1 MISRRDALIARERSI
16 AEEEASVRKD
26 REKLSEDAR
35 KLLDRQKELISKGSV
50 SVIAPLPSRVD
61 GEAPPN
67 LSEDEMLCPNC
78 RTVISKDA
86 LMCYAC
92 GQKLKS
98 EELVEEE
105 TEEVPAGEDEIPC
118 PNCKTMVSKDAL
130 MCYACGVNIKD
141 ALAKLES
148 KVSADGQPSGFRKPQ
163 IFVKKIM
170 KKKVV

>member
-1 MISRRDALIARERSI
+1 M
-16 AEEEASVRKD
+16 V
-26 REKLSEDAR
+26 
-35 KLLDRQKELISKGSV
+35 
-50 SVIAPLPSRVD
+50 APSPTKVD
-61 GEAPPN
+61 GEGPPN

-78 RTVISKDA
+78 RTVISKYA

-92 GQKLKS
+92 GQKLKA
-98 EELVEEE
+98 EETVEEE
-105 TEEVPAGEDEIPC
+105 TEEVLAGEDEIPC

-148 KVSADGQPSGFRKPQ
+148 KVSADGQQSVIRKPQ